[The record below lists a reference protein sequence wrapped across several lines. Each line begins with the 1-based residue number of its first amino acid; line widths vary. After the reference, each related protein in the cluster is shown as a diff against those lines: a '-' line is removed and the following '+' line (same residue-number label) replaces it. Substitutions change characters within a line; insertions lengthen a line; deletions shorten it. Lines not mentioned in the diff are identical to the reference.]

1 MFFRKRKSAFD
12 RAADQH
18 GQNYDDAAGMRMLA
32 WFLFV
37 AIIAVCLA
45 LIGSAVTA
53 DASPRIAAIA
63 MKYEGLHERNNYKL
77 VKALV
82 GHSPTRIPW
91 CSSFTCAVVKKA
103 GYHCPIGYRSARSFL
118 KWGVPVSPK
127 NARKGDIVVFSRSRG
142 KGHNGVFLGWY
153 RGKMKVIS
161 GNSRNQ
167 VRVGYYST
175 KRLLGVRRAF

>member
-1 MFFRKRKSAFD
+1 MHPYERDPS
-12 RAADQH
+12 
-18 GQNYDDAAGMRMLA
+18 DDMPVSFGAILGGVVIIATVFGA
-32 WFLFV
+32 LFV
-37 AIIAVCLA
+37 LVAIMVT
-45 LIGSAVTA
+45 SAE
-53 DASPRIAAIA
+53 ASPRIAAIA